1 MPDAPTWILLL
12 PSLPSEPSRH
22 RVAVWRELRRL
33 GAAPIGSG
41 AWLLPNSEPFASG
54 VDRVQAVALREGGS
68 IAVLDGSPRD
78 EPAANTLRTAF
89 ARVRIDEWTEFL
101 DECRKFM
108 AEIDK
113 EFSKEKFTLGELEEE
128 EQSLERLKRWFGTLH
143 ERDVL
148 GLPQADEASAALTRC
163 EGRLGEYAE
172 RVLDEN
178 AGPEGTKARLAP
190 EG

>member
-1 MPDAPTWILLL
+1 MTEVSSWILLL

-41 AWLLPNSEPFASG
+41 AWLLPNSEPFAGG
-54 VDRVQAVALREGGS
+54 VERVQAVAVREGGT
-68 IAVLDGSPRD
+68 IAVLDGTPRD
-78 EPAANTLRTAF
+78 AMAADTLRTAF

-113 EFSKEKFTLGELEEE
+113 EFAKEKFTLGELEEE
-128 EQSLERLKRWFGTLH
+128 EQSLERLKRWFGTLL

-148 GLPQADEASAALTRC
+148 GLQEATDAAAALARC
-163 EGRLGEYAE
+163 EARLGEYAE

-178 AGPEGTKARLAP
+178 AGPDGTRPGGSASW
-190 EG
+190 

>member
-1 MPDAPTWILLL
+1 VTDAASWILLL

-41 AWLLPNSEPFASG
+41 AWLLPSSERFADA
-54 VDRVQAVALREGGS
+54 VDRVQAVARREGGT
-68 IAVLDGSPRD
+68 IAVLDGTPRD
-78 EPAANTLRTAF
+78 ATSAETLRAAF

-101 DECRKFM
+101 DECGKYL

-113 EFSKEKFTLGELEEE
+113 EFAKEKFTLGELEEE
-128 EQSLERLKRWFGTLH
+128 EQSLERLKRWFSTLQ

-148 GLPQADEASAALTRC
+148 GLPQAADSGTALARC
-163 EGRLGEYAE
+163 EARLAEYAE
-172 RVLDEN
+172 RVLEEN
-178 AGPEGTKARLAP
+178 AGPEGTRPGASAAW
-190 EG
+190 

>member
-1 MPDAPTWILLL
+1 MPEPMTWILLL

-41 AWLLPNSEPFASG
+41 AWLLPNREPFASG
-54 VDRVQAVALREGGS
+54 VDRVQAVAVREGGS

-78 EPAANTLRTAF
+78 AAAAETLRTAF
-89 ARVRIDEWTEFL
+89 ARVRFDEWKELL
-101 DECRKFM
+101 DECGKFL

-113 EFSKEKFTLGELEEE
+113 EFAKEKFTLGELEEE
-128 EQSLERLKRWFGTLH
+128 EQSLERLQRWLATLQ

-148 GLPQADEASAALTRC
+148 GLPEAADGAAALERC
-163 EGRLGEYAE
+163 EARLEEYAE
-172 RVLDEN
+172 RVLQEN
-178 AGPEGTKARLAP
+178 AGPEGTKQGPSASW
-190 EG
+190 